1 MNYKTLACFVKKP
14 RTK

>member
-1 MNYKTLACFVKKP
+1 MSYKTLACFVKKP